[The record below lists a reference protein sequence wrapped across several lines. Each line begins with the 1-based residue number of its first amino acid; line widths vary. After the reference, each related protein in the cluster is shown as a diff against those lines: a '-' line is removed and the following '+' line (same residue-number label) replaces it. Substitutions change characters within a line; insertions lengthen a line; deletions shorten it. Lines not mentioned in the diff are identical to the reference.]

1 MRARH
6 QSVMNDHYVSI
17 LPCVRPT
24 NKIGQYRRRVGGFAL
39 KQSKKTLVIEY
50 QLSQQAMQ
58 YEKLFVVIYRYL
70 PLFDQSQRAGHP
82 SAEAASMCPQLCPAF
97 DLRGRADVPAQ
108 S

>member
-24 NKIGQYRRRVGGFAL
+24 NKIGQYRHRVGRFAL
-39 KQSKKTLVIEY
+39 KQSKITLVIKY
-50 QLSQQAMQ
+50 QLSQQAIQ
-58 YEKLFVVIYRYL
+58 YEKLIIVIYRYL
-70 PLFDQSQRAGHP
+70 PLFDQSQRAGRP
-82 SAEAASMCPQLCPAF
+82 SVEAASMCPQLCPAF
-97 DLRGRADVPAQ
+97 GLLGRADVPAQ